1 MQFKRRKARGVGE
14 RLRQLLWP
22 KRSWTRSVRYIFL
35 RLKRLPTSPHKIA
48 LGVATGVFAVFTPFL
63 GAQMVLAGV
72 LAWVMRGSILAS
84 ALASF
89 LGNPLTYPV
98 IWFSTYNL
106 GNVLLGATASFRLVD
121 LHARLSNLWD
131 GLVSGSPGAALGAAD
146 SVWLIV
152 KPMILGSLPLGIF
165 AAGLAYV
172 GVWRLIAAAHARRR
186 ERTGLHTAHL
196 IGS

>member
-98 IWFSTYNL
+98 IWFSTYHL

>member
-1 MQFKRRKARGVGE
+1 MRFKSGKARGFGE
-14 RLRQLLWP
+14 RLRRLFWP

-48 LGVATGVFAVFTPFL
+48 LGVAAGVFAVFTPFL
-63 GAQMVLAGV
+63 GAQLLLAGL
-72 LAWVMRGSILAS
+72 LAWVLRGSILAS

-89 LGNPLTYPV
+89 IGNPLTYPV

-106 GNVLLGATASFRLVD
+106 GNVLLGATASFHLVD
-121 LHARLSNLWD
+121 LRARLGDLWD
-131 GLVSGSPGAALGAAD
+131 EVSSGSPGAASGAVD
-146 SVWLIV
+146 SVWPIV
-152 KPMILGSLPLGIF
+152 KPMIVGSLPLGIF
-165 AAGLAYV
+165 AACLAYV

-186 ERTGLHTAHL
+186 ARTGLHTAHL

>member
-89 LGNPLTYPV
+89 LGNPLNYPV

>member
-1 MQFKRRKARGVGE
+1 
-14 RLRQLLWP
+14 LLWP

>member
-22 KRSWTRSVRYIFL
+22 KRSWSRSVRYIFL